1 MHPVDFSIRDD
12 AVLALVRDGS
22 LGGVWEQLRRNG
34 RPTAASD
41 IAASLGLQEGPA
53 IAQLDRLVALGLAK
67 RLPMSARRRQLRFE
81 AISGQ
86 VIVRYRLPED
96 EELLQEL
103 VTSRVAHTLQ
113 AMPRTNGHDR
123 TFGFVTRLTES
134 EAQEVRRL
142 LGSIADLLNG
152 AASRKPSWRDGL
164 GPPNHAVHLRLEP
177 INEPA
182 LPTPH
187 LLLAPVGQEVTGPSR
202 PAAGS
207 NGRDVLSPRERQ
219 IGAAYL
225 RGLTR
230 REIAAELG
238 LSYNSVATFTKRL
251 YTKLGIKRRGALAGR
266 LAEVLGD
273 RAPNTL
279 PG

>member
-1 MHPVDFSIRDD
+1 MHSVDFSIRDD

-34 RPTAASD
+34 RPTAAAD

-207 NGRDVLSPRERQ
+207 NGRDILSPRERQ

-238 LSYNSVATFTKRL
+238 LSENSVATFTKRL
-251 YTKLGIKRRGALAGR
+251 YTKLGIKRRGVLAGR
-266 LAEVLGD
+266 LAEVLGGT
-273 RAPNTL
+273 AL
-279 PG
+279 PPHR

>member
-12 AVLALVRDGS
+12 AVLVLVRDGS

-34 RPTAASD
+34 RPTAAAD

-207 NGRDVLSPRERQ
+207 NGRDILSPRERQ

-238 LSYNSVATFTKRL
+238 LSENSVATFTKRL
-251 YTKLGIKRRGALAGR
+251 YTKLGIKRRGVLAGR
-266 LAEVLGD
+266 LAEVLGGT
-273 RAPNTL
+273 AL
-279 PG
+279 PPHR

>member
-1 MHPVDFSIRDD
+1 
-12 AVLALVRDGS
+12 
-22 LGGVWEQLRRNG
+22 
-34 RPTAASD
+34 
-41 IAASLGLQEGPA
+41 
-53 IAQLDRLVALGLAK
+53 
-67 RLPMSARRRQLRFE
+67 MSARRRQLRFE

-207 NGRDVLSPRERQ
+207 NGRDILSPRERQ
-219 IGAAYL
+219 IGATYL

-238 LSYNSVATFTKRL
+238 LSENSVATFTKRL
-251 YTKLGIKRRGALAGR
+251 YTKLGIKRRGVLAGR
-266 LAEVLGD
+266 LAEVLGGT
-273 RAPNTL
+273 AL
-279 PG
+279 PPHR

>member
-1 MHPVDFSIRDD
+1 MHSVDFSIRDD

-34 RPTAASD
+34 RPTAAAD

-113 AMPRTNGHDR
+113 AMPRTSGHDR

-207 NGRDVLSPRERQ
+207 NGRDILSPRERQ

-238 LSYNSVATFTKRL
+238 LSENSVATFTKRL
-251 YTKLGIKRRGALAGR
+251 YTKLGIKRRGVLAGR
-266 LAEVLGD
+266 LAEVLGGT
-273 RAPNTL
+273 AL
-279 PG
+279 PPHR

>member
-34 RPTAASD
+34 RPTAAAD
-41 IAASLGLQEGPA
+41 IAASLGLQKGPA

-67 RLPMSARRRQLRFE
+67 RLPMSARRRQLSFE

-152 AASRKPSWRDGL
+152 AAR
-164 GPPNHAVHLRLEP
+164 A
-177 INEPA
+177 
-182 LPTPH
+182 
-187 LLLAPVGQEVTGPSR
+187 
-202 PAAGS
+202 
-207 NGRDVLSPRERQ
+207 SPR
-219 IGAAYL
+219 GATASGRRTTPSTYGSSRSTSPHCRPRTSCWRPWARRSPAP
-225 RGLTR
+225 RGP
-230 REIAAELG
+230 
-238 LSYNSVATFTKRL
+238 
-251 YTKLGIKRRGALAGR
+251 RRGATDATSSR
-266 LAEVLGD
+266 
-273 RAPNTL
+273 RASARSAPPTC
-279 PG
+279 GG